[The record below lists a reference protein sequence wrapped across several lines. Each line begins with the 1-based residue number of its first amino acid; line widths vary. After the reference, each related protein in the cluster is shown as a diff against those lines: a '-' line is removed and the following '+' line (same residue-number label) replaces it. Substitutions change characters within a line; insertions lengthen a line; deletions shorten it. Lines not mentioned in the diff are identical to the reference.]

1 MKPPPTQGMRTKPQT
16 QLDRKPPSVSIDGNR
31 DMRSDARSVQHCV
44 STIVVG
50 SYHMEELTPTPPTIQ
65 LSVL

>member
-31 DMRSDARSVQHCV
+31 DMRGDASSVQLCV
-44 STIVVG
+44 STIVLG
-50 SYHMEELTPTPPTIQ
+50 SCHIAENTQAPPTVQ
-65 LSVL
+65 RSVL

>member
-1 MKPPPTQGMRTKPQT
+1 MNPPPTQGMRTKPQT

-31 DMRSDARSVQHCV
+31 DMRSDARSVQLCV

-50 SYHMEELTPTPPTIQ
+50 SYHIAENTQAPLTVQ
-65 LSVL
+65 LSVS